1 MGRRRVVD
9 DDEDDE
15 DEEEDEDEERG
26 EAMSPFQQGT
36 RLRRLLNVVEHTG
49 QAFQEM
55 KWKHMLGAW
64 APLGR
69 VLDARSGQV
78 LEGGNNLVAFCTLEA
93 ISVEMPVCGRYGRRA
108 SRRRV
113 GIRFFPGSLGLRDRI
128 KYQGLNG
135 SSPPPPRDARGS
147 NRVRHDW
154 VSPDGGAGAG
164 RAGLGWAGFAQLGVM

>member
-1 MGRRRVVD
+1 MVD

-15 DEEEDEDEERG
+15 DEDEDEDEERG

-36 RLRRLLNVVEHTG
+36 RLRRLLKVVEHTG

-78 LEGGNNLVAFCTLEA
+78 LEGGNNLVALCAVEA
-93 ISVEMPVCGRYGRRA
+93 IR
-108 SRRRV
+108 
-113 GIRFFPGSLGLRDRI
+113 
-128 KYQGLNG
+128 
-135 SSPPPPRDARGS
+135 RDAR
-147 NRVRHDW
+147 VREI
-154 VSPDGGAGAG
+154 
-164 RAGLGWAGFAQLGVM
+164 RAKSLKETSRYPFLSWEPRAP